1 VRLELQGVSARVGAH
16 THLYPTSVSLMAGA
30 INVLLGPT
38 LAGKT
43 TLMRLM
49 AGLDRPTE
57 GKIIADGVDVTGVP
71 VRERHLAM
79 VYQQF
84 INYPSLNV
92 FENIASP
99 LRIAGKLSEDDI
111 RKKVHEMAERLHI
124 SNYLD
129 RSPAALSGG
138 QQQRTALARAL
149 IKDAGLL
156 LLDEPLVNLDYKLR
170 EELRRELTDLF
181 ASGGTTVV
189 YATTEP
195 LEALQLGGQTL
206 LMHEGRVLQHGS
218 TLSVFNAP
226 SSLQAARTF
235 SDPPINLMNAH
246 IAAGMAD
253 LGNGLTMPLTE
264 RQRSKA
270 ADHTNVVLGVRAH
283 SLRLSS
289 QGNDFAVDATVDL
302 SEISGSE
309 TYVHLHRGE
318 LSLVAQLTG
327 VHKLEIGAATTVYFL
342 PEDLFIFS
350 ADGALLCAPDATGV

>member
-1 VRLELQGVSARVGAH
+1 
-16 THLYPTSVSLMAGA
+16 MAGA

-57 GKIIADGVDVTGVP
+57 GKIIADDVDVTGVP

-84 INYPSLNV
+84 INYPSLSV

-99 LRIAGKLSEDDI
+99 LRIAGKLSEDGI

-235 SDPPINLMNAH
+235 SDPPINLINAH
-246 IAAGMAD
+246 IATGVAD
-253 LGNGLTMPLTE
+253 LGNGLSMPLTE

-270 ADHTNVVLGVRAH
+270 AGHSHVVLGVRAH
-283 SLRLSS
+283 SLR
-289 QGNDFAVDATVDL
+289 QFA
-302 SEISGSE
+302 
-309 TYVHLHRGE
+309 R
-318 LSLVAQLTG
+318 
-327 VHKLEIGAATTVYFL
+327 K
-342 PEDLFIFS
+342 
-350 ADGALLCAPDATGV
+350 

>member
-1 VRLELQGVSARVGAH
+1 MRLELQGVSARVGAH
-16 THLYPTSVSLMAGA
+16 THLYPTSVSLVAGA

-350 ADGALLCAPDATGV
+350 TDGALLCAPDATGV